1 MIGCLPPDPSSAAIE
16 IFEEEEHDSVS
27 GAASINVNAVGSQEL
42 QQQVQSL
49 RVRPDPRLL
58 FLDIH

>member
-1 MIGCLPPDPSSAAIE
+1 MIGCLPPDPSSPAIT
-16 IFEEEEHDSVS
+16 ILDDEEQDSAG
-27 GAASINVNAVGSQEL
+27 GAGSINANAVGHREL

-49 RVRPDPRLL
+49 RVRLGSRLL